1 MDKVDKSV
9 NKGASVSTNKTAG
22 QTKRAEG
29 GKNTGL
35 KFSAIVVAIVVSG
48 FLYNTHSKKV
58 DSLGPGRW
66 NGEVSI
72 SDFSD
77 NSAAVRDA
85 TGTAKA
91 DLGLTSLKQNL
102 NDPIVE
108 DIVSAAQGTVFSR
121 IDPNA
126 PEVVDRGNH
135 YVHFDI
141 MSPSVNK
148 INIMV
153 SGPEDLNMGQPGQS
167 CPTFL
172 DSKTFKVSEN
182 LTSEIHDFLLSVQSA
197 ERQRLQ

>member
-9 NKGASVSTNKTAG
+9 KGSSAATNKTAG

-29 GKNTGL
+29 EKNTGL
-35 KFSAIVVAIVVSG
+35 KFSAIVVAIVVAG
-48 FLYNTHSKKV
+48 FLYNSHSKKV

-72 SDFSD
+72 SDLSA
-77 NSAAVRDA
+77 NSAAARDA

-102 NDPIVE
+102 NDPIVK
-108 DIVSAAQGTVFSR
+108 DIVAAAQGTMFSR

-126 PEVVDRGNH
+126 PEVIDRGNH

-141 MSPSVNK
+141 ISPSANK
-148 INIMV
+148 IDIAV
-153 SGPEDLNMGQPGQS
+153 SGPEDLNMGQAGQS
-167 CPTFL
+167 CPTFV
-172 DSKTFKVSEN
+172 DSKTFEVSGN